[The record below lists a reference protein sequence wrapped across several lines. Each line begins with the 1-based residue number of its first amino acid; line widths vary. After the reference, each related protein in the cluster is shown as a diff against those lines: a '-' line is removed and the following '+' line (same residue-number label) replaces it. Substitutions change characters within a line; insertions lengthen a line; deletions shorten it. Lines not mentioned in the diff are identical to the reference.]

1 MCSPCLVGSRAGAR
15 GASLGAKSRS
25 AEPPGAPDLLQGGH
39 ITYTQ
44 ASPVR
49 AASVAHCLGNRHAHS
64 THPRLPPPPSRLRA
78 SATAAR
84 WRTPPSPPTSPLAP
98 PSALPPP
105 PPSPLPATSLP
116 AASVACTLAP
126 ASAPTACASSSPSLS
141 LSESTIT
148 LRLRFRALPLPPPA
162 SLRLPTTA
170 SCSRLRLPR
179 FSLRPSRLRSAARSA
194 CSSRAGEI
202 EL

>member
-1 MCSPCLVGSRAGAR
+1 MWRCVRRRGVGRRAVQY
-15 GASLGAKSRS
+15 LG
-25 AEPPGAPDLLQGGH
+25 EH

-84 WRTPPSPPTSPLAP
+84 CRTPPSPPTPPLAL

-105 PPSPLPATSLP
+105 PPSPLPAANLP
-116 AASVACTLAP
+116 AVIVACTLAP
-126 ASAPTACASSSPSLS
+126 APASTACVSSSPSLS
-141 LSESTIT
+141 LSESTMT
-148 LRLRFRALPLPPPA
+148 LLRRFRALPLPPPA
-162 SLRLPTTA
+162 T
-170 SCSRLRLPR
+170 
-179 FSLRPSRLRSAARSA
+179 LRPRRIA
-194 CSSRAGEI
+194 CAPLAPHSPSTCHAVSVSSGQSLHLPSPRPNRR
-202 EL
+202 